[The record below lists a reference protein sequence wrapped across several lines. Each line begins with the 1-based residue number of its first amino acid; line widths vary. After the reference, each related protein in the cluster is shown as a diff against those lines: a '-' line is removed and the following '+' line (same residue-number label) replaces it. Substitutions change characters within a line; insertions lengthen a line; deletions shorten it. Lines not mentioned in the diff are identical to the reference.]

1 MSFLVYSIRALVI
14 LGIVVCLSSATTTFA
29 QGGAQALDLKN
40 STYLSHGDF
49 VYFGSP
55 NYEFGNTLTVAAWV
69 KWTTDP
75 GSYVNNHNEHE
86 GRWAN
91 ILTIDKHN
99 AKDNGQ
105 FWLQHTMSNQKFEFA
120 VQTTSG
126 RSYIVST
133 TEPEEDIWYYL
144 VGVYDGSLS
153 SNRMKLYVNGVLE
166 ATGNS
171 VSGNIATHS
180 SADRLLLGRLPNGYR
195 LFSGEVDEVRI
206 WKSALT
212 EAQIRQQMYS
222 KSTVG
227 SNLASYW
234 PLDATSGTSVDDQG
248 PSGVDGIFY
257 SALVDVHSY
266 STSTISLTDDDKM
279 WQINTWSGCTLKTVA
294 GAGVDQTNTVTSN
307 TTVRLYLQSL
317 CQTTPVFDD
326 YGTTT
331 NGGMTWFGIQKE
343 SETSQW
349 IASEAPIGST
359 GPGGE
364 LQGFSDVVGLH
375 PGVLTS
381 YLSSILSIEVSSI
394 NDGDRILLAHNG
406 AQLAPTQSDV
416 PLSVVSRLSRVW
428 KIEATTSGTVNGA
441 MIFDCVQL
449 GIDATHAGDLVL
461 LVDNDGDFSDASS
474 YYGSYDE
481 GQGQYYIGNVPFED
495 GFYYTLGTQSEFN
508 TMPVELT
515 SLTARLQDGAVV
527 LQWRTATEK
536 NCLGFEVYRQNGS
549 VNGAWVKLGFVDGSG
564 TTDSPREYQYVDAYP
579 GGAHCAYRLKQ
590 IDRDYRSQYSGI
602 VTVAAGGA
610 AAATRVD
617 VSPNPVESEAY
628 VHVALARDAAVTVEV
643 YTVLGARI
651 ATLCDQKSLYA
662 GEHLLPLRVSGTMQR
677 GMYILVVK
685 DNTRILAAK
694 QFMTR

>member
-1 MSFLVYSIRALVI
+1 MSFLVSSIRLLAI
-14 LGIVVCLSSATTTFA
+14 LGIVLCLSSATTAFA

-55 NYEFGNTLTVAAWV
+55 NYNFGNTLTVAAWV

-133 TEPEEDIWYYL
+133 TEPEEGVWYYL

-153 SNRMKLYVNGVLE
+153 NDRMKLYVNGVLE

-171 VSGNIATHS
+171 ASGNIATHN

-234 PLDATSGTSVDDQG
+234 PLDASSGTTVDDQG
-248 PSGVDGIFY
+248 PAGVDGVFY

-266 STSTISLTDDDKM
+266 SASAKSVTDDDKM
-279 WQINTWSGCTLKTVA
+279 WTDNAWSGCTLKTVG
-294 GAGVDQTNTVTSN
+294 GAGVDETNAVVSNSTVTL
-307 TTVRLYLQSL
+307 VLQSSFVT
-317 CQTTPVFDD
+317 QPVLDD
-326 YGTTT
+326 MGTSS
-331 NGGMTWFGIQKE
+331 NGGMTWFGIRKD
-343 SETSQW
+343 SETDQW
-349 IASEAPIGST
+349 ITSAAPVGST
-359 GPGGE
+359 SQGGQLE
-364 LQGFSDVVGLH
+364 GYTDVAGLH
-375 PGVLTS
+375 PGVLFS
-381 YLSSILSIEVSSI
+381 YPSSILRMEANSI
-394 NDGDRILLAHNG
+394 DAGDRVLIAHNG

-428 KIEATTSGTVNGA
+428 KIESVTSSTVFGA
-441 MIFDCVQL
+441 MSFDCVQL
-449 GIDATHAGDLVL
+449 GIDATHAADLVL
-461 LVDNDGDFSDASS
+461 LVDNDGDFSDATS

-481 GQGQYYIGNVPFED
+481 GQGLYYVGNVPFEN

-508 TMPVELT
+508 TMPVELV
-515 SLTARLQDGAVV
+515 SFSARLQEGSVV
-527 LQWRTATEK
+527 LSWKTVTEK
-536 NCLGFEVYRQNGS
+536 NCLGFEVYRQNS
-549 VNGAWVKLGFVDGSG
+549 AANGTWVKLGFVDGSG
-564 TTDSPREYQYVDAYP
+564 TTDSPREYRYVDAFP
-579 GGAHCAYRLKQ
+579 GSAHCAYRLKQ

-602 VTVAAGGA
+602 VTVATGGA

-617 VSPNPVESEAY
+617 VSPNPVEGEAY
-628 VHVALARDAAVTVEV
+628 VHVALAHDAAVTVEV

-651 ATLCDQKSLYA
+651 ATLCEQKSLYA
-662 GEHLLPLRVSGTMQR
+662 GEHLLPLRVSDSMQR